1 MKKLNLE
8 MRQHI
13 IDVAKSLMT
22 HKGYTGVGLAEVVS
36 AAGVP
41 KGNSQ

>member
-1 MKKLNLE
+1 MKKPNLE

-22 HKGYTGVGLAEVVS
+22 RSCATPPIS
-36 AAGVP
+36 APTDTAGRSKTVP
-41 KGNSQ
+41 G